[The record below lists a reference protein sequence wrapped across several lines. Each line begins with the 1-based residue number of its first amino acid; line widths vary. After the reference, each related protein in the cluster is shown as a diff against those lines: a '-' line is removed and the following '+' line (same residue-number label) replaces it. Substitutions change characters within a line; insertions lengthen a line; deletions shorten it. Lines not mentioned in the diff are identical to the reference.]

1 MNMTITTPETITGK
15 INPQELTESRLQLHY
30 AVQYIAATGA
40 ALVEPL
46 PDYSHTSM
54 AWNPVLEAF
63 VGATIQAVQPFQIAL
78 EPVSLTLSLI
88 DHQNDT
94 IVSLPLHG
102 KTMLEGLDWLQ
113 QEISKLGADASKIVF
128 LDYPPDD
135 FPDHPLAH
143 GAFFDAS
150 QKLALRE
157 LADYYITAHRLIQTI
172 VTTNENASAIHIW
185 PHHFDIATLITL
197 PGSKNAN
204 PLTVGVGLSP
214 GDTSYQEPYW
224 YVSPYPYPDTA
235 NLPSLDGRAF
245 WHTQHWV
252 GAVLQA
258 SQFTENANAQTQQQ
272 QVATFLHSA
281 LKASITLL
289 KSEPSAN
296 NINRSLG
303 AMEKRFWKSK

>member
-1 MNMTITTPETITGK
+1 MDMTMKTPEIMTGK

-54 AWNPVLEAF
+54 AWNPVLEVF
-63 VGATIQAVQPFQIAL
+63 VGSTIQAAQPFQIAL

-94 IVSLPLHG
+94 IASLPLHG
-102 KTMLEGLDWLQ
+102 KTMLQGLSWLQ
-113 QEISKLGADASKIVF
+113 QEISKLGADASKLVF

-143 GAFFDAS
+143 GASFDAS
-150 QKLALRE
+150 QEVELRE
-157 LADYYITAHRLIQTI
+157 LANYYITAHRLLQTI
-172 VTTNENASAIHIW
+172 VTTNENASAIYIW

-197 PGSKNAN
+197 PDTKNGN
-204 PLTVGVGLSP
+204 PSTVGVGLSP

-224 YVSPYPYPDTA
+224 YVYPYPYPDTA
-235 NLPSLDGRAF
+235 NLPTLDGRAF

-272 QVATFLHSA
+272 QVAAFLHSA
-281 LKASITLL
+281 VKASISLL
-289 KSEPSAN
+289 KSESSA
-296 NINRSLG
+296 
-303 AMEKRFWKSK
+303 EV

>member
-1 MNMTITTPETITGK
+1 MTTPETMTGK
-15 INPQELTESRLQLHY
+15 INPKELTQSRLQLHY

-54 AWNPVLEAF
+54 TWNPVLEAF
-63 VGATIQAVQPFQIAL
+63 VGSTIRAVQPFQIAL
-78 EPVSLTLSLI
+78 KPASLTLSLI
-88 DHQNDT
+88 NHQNDA
-94 IVSLPLHG
+94 IASLLLHG
-102 KTMLEGLDWLQ
+102 KTMQEGLDWLQ

-143 GAFFDAS
+143 GASFDAS
-150 QKLALRE
+150 QEVELGE
-157 LADYYITAHRLIQTI
+157 LANYYSTAHQLLQTI
-172 VTTNENASAIHIW
+172 VTTNENASAIYIW

-197 PGSKNAN
+197 PGTKNGN

-235 NLPSLDGRAF
+235 NLPTLDSRAF

-258 SQFTENANAQTQQQ
+258 SQYTENTNAQTQQQ
-272 QVATFLHSA
+272 QVAAFLDSA
-281 LKASITLL
+281 VKASITLL
-289 KSEPSAN
+289 KSESSA
-296 NINRSLG
+296 
-303 AMEKRFWKSK
+303 KV

>member
-1 MNMTITTPETITGK
+1 MTTLETMTGK
-15 INPQELTESRLQLHY
+15 INPQELTQSKLQLHY

-54 AWNPVLEAF
+54 VWNPVLEAF
-63 VGATIQAVQPFQIAL
+63 VGSTIRAAQPFQIAL
-78 EPVSLTLSLI
+78 NPVSLTLLLI
-88 DHQNDT
+88 DDQNET
-94 IVSLPLHG
+94 IASLPLHG

-113 QEISKLGADASKIVF
+113 HEISKLGIDASKIVF

-143 GAFFDAS
+143 GASFDAS
-150 QKLALRE
+150 QEVELRE
-157 LADYYITAHRLIQTI
+157 LANYYITAHRLLQKI
-172 VTTNENASAIHIW
+172 VTTNENASAIYIW
-185 PHHFDIATLITL
+185 PHHFDMATLITL
-197 PGSKNAN
+197 SDSKNEN
-204 PLTVGVGLSP
+204 PSTVGVGLSP

-235 NLPSLDGRAF
+235 NLPTLDGQAF

-258 SQFTENANAQTQQQ
+258 SQFTKNANAQTQQQ
-272 QVATFLHSA
+272 QVAAFLHSA
-281 LKASITLL
+281 VKASITLL
-289 KSEPSAN
+289 KSESSA
-296 NINRSLG
+296 
-303 AMEKRFWKSK
+303 EV